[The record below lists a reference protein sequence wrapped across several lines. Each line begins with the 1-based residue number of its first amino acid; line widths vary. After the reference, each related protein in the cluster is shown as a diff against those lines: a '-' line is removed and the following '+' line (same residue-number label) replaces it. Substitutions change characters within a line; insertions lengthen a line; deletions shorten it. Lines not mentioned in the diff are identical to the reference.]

1 MMKHLINI
9 LVILILTGF
18 AVGTTV
24 LLYYDRSVPWGI
36 LYVPIGIFMLLWG
49 IKLNND
55 Y

>member
-18 AVGTTV
+18 AVGTT
-24 LLYYDRSVPWGI
+24 LLQYYDVHNPWSI
-36 LYVPIGIFMLLWG
+36 LYIPIGIFMLLWG
-49 IKLNND
+49 IKLNDD